1 MESANTQYSARKDQS
16 GAAQLARKALSL
28 IWQVV
33 RIPFAAALVLIEPIV
48 GFVLAGLA
56 ILGVIAALFRA
67 VAGVGPNVAVWGML
81 ALSGGSLLLLALYYA
96 VIRLFTRP

>member
-1 MESANTQYSARKDQS
+1 MESADTRYSRRQS
-16 GAAQLARKALSL
+16 RSEAAQVSRSALNL
-28 IWQVV
+28 TWQVL
-33 RIPFAAALVLIEPIV
+33 RIPFATVLVLLEPIV

-67 VAGVGPNVAVWGML
+67 MAGVGPNVAVWGML
-81 ALSGGSLLLLALYYA
+81 ALSGGSLLLLAIYYA

>member
-1 MESANTQYSARKDQS
+1 MESADTRYPRLQSQSEVAQVSRSA
-16 GAAQLARKALSL
+16 LNLT
-28 IWQVV
+28 WQVL
-33 RIPFAAALVLIEPIV
+33 RIPFATVLVLLEPIV

-67 VAGVGPNVAVWGML
+67 VAGVGPNVAVWSML
-81 ALSGGSLLLLALYYA
+81 ALSAGSLLLLALYYA

>member
-1 MESANTQYSARKDQS
+1 MESADIRYPRRRSQSDVTQVSRSA
-16 GAAQLARKALSL
+16 LNLT
-28 IWQVV
+28 WQVL
-33 RIPFAAALVLIEPIV
+33 RIPFATLLVLLEPIV

-67 VAGVGPNVAVWGML
+67 LAGVGSNVAVWGML

>member
-1 MESANTQYSARKDQS
+1 MESTDTQYHRRQS
-16 GAAQLARKALSL
+16 RSDAAQVSRSALNL
-28 IWQVV
+28 TWQVL
-33 RIPFAAALVLIEPIV
+33 RIPVATVLVLLEPVV

-67 VAGVGPNVAVWGML
+67 VAGVGPNVAVWSML